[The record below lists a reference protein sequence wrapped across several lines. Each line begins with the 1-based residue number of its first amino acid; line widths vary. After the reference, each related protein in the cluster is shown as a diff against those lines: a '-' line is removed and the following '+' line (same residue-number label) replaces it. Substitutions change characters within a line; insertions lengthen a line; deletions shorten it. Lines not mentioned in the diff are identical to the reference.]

1 MKLTLMILMI
11 FQLIIIQDLV
21 KLVLEAKITKFRIY
35 EYLDLE
41 TNKCV
46 WSKFPSHI
54 KDEINYGNKL
64 KTLIVYLVFYNH
76 LKNKNKIIPKIFQ
89 IKFNKNKSI
98 YFK

>member
-1 MKLTLMILMI
+1 MI
-11 FQLIIIQDLV
+11 FHLIIIQDLV

-76 LKNKNKIIPKIFQ
+76 
-89 IKFNKNKSI
+89 
-98 YFK
+98 